1 MNEKRE
7 EIAEVLVDFATA
19 LEAACVNLKRYA
31 LELVNAE
38 DKHVWD
44 ADKIK
49 WIKAQSGKGEYERAD
64 GEQNKGVVDFDN
76 LVADLKAHNG
86 KLSRLGFFYWLFEQT
101 ETPTVGRK
109 PLKKAVQ

>member
-1 MNEKRE
+1 MNEKDR

-19 LEAACVNLKRYA
+19 LESACVNLKRYVGD
-31 LELVNAE
+31 LLNVE
-38 DKHVWD
+38 DRPVWD
-44 ADKIK
+44 VDKIK

-64 GEQNKGVVDFDN
+64 AEANKGVVDFDN
-76 LVADLKAHNG
+76 LVADLKLHNG

-109 PLKKAVQ
+109 PSKRKA